1 MLAGLYL
8 FCYNMSDM
16 IYVTRKDSNEANE
29 NLIRRFNRKVQ
40 QSGVVAKVKSLQYF
54 VKPLSKVERRRK
66 AIVRRARKAEKAK
79 RIRLGQR

>member
-1 MLAGLYL
+1 MSLYI
-8 FCYNMSDM
+8 CYATITIDM
-16 IYVTRKDSNEANE
+16 IIVTRKDGNEANE

-54 VKPLSKVERRRK
+54 EKPISKVERRKK
-66 AIVRRARKAEKAK
+66 AIVRRARKADKAK